1 VRAALFAL
9 LLCSPDAGPDAGP
22 GAPDGSVAPP
32 AASTV
37 LEDAAA
43 ADLRLRVDGT
53 CAEEDLAVYRRA
65 VAWADGLG
73 PAGKPGRWAFPIR
86 GFGADAIGGTK
97 GEGYLARF
105 PRQCFARTEPG
116 HPAHDIFVPDPD
128 QDCRDEKG
136 RPFHAVAVEDGV
148 VLVAHLGW
156 KPGDTGK
163 GGNYVVLYLP
173 SRRKVAYYAHLES
186 IAVKAGDRVKRGET
200 LGVIG
205 RTGWNAYPKRSP
217 THLHFALWDAKSF
230 APDNPYG
237 LLSQGE
243 RQERNAR

>member
-1 VRAALFAL
+1 MLAGLVALAL
-9 LLCSPDAGPDAGP
+9 TAPDAGVPDAG
-22 GAPDGSVAPP
+22 VA
-32 AASTV
+32 AANAEE
-37 LEDAAA
+37 LLAEAAA
-43 ADLRLRVDGT
+43 ADERLRTDGT
-53 CAEEDLAVYRRA
+53 CAEADLERYRRA
-65 VAWADGLG
+65 VAWAHGLA

-86 GFGADAIGGTK
+86 GFGPDAVGGTH
-97 GEGYLARF
+97 GEGFIARY
-105 PRQCFARTEPG
+105 PRLCFAKTEPG

-186 IAVKAGDRVKRGET
+186 IAVKAGDRVKRGDT

-217 THLHFALWDAKSF
+217 THLHFALWDAKAFS
-230 APDNPYG
+230 PDNPYG
-237 LLSQGE
+237 LLSDAE
-243 RQERNAR
+243 KQERGAR